1 MVAASAA
8 ATLPADFA
16 RRFGVKT
23 EVLMPYFILRRV
35 LQIIPT
41 VIVVA
46 LLIFVI
52 FSVVPGTF
60 AASLFADGKRAADPE
75 LIARLNE
82 EFGLNKPLAERFW
95 TYVTDLARF
104 DLGVSFR
111 TRQPVIDL
119 INDRMGASLQL
130 AIAAMVFALVV
141 GVPLGFLAA
150 LRPGSLLDTVT
161 MVGAVSGLSMP
172 QFWLG
177 LLLMYLFA
185 LQLNWLPSF
194 GYGDGSF
201 RHLILPAV
209 TLGLTP
215 LALLARTTR
224 AGVLD
229 VLNADFIRTAH
240 SKGMSEAKVV
250 HWHVARNALVLIV
263 TTVGLQFG
271 SLIGQAVVIE
281 KLFAWPGIGSLLVDS
296 VAIRDIP
303 VVQGTI
309 LVIVLWFLVINT
321 AVDLIYAAIDPR
333 IKQE

>member
-1 MVAASAA
+1 MFRF
-8 ATLPADFA
+8 TI
-16 RRFGVKT
+16 RR
-23 EVLMPYFILRRV
+23 I

-46 LLIFVI
+46 LIIFVI

-60 AASLFADGKRAADPE
+60 ATSLLSDGKRAADPQ

-82 EFGLNKPLAERFW
+82 ELGLNKPLLERFA
-95 TYVTDLARF
+95 TYVTNLAHF
-104 DLGVSFR
+104 DLGTSFR
-111 TRQPVIDL
+111 SRQPVIDL
-119 INDRMGASLQL
+119 INDRMWASLRL
-130 AIAAMVFALVV
+130 AIGAMFFALSV
-141 GVPLGFLAA
+141 GLPLGFFAA
-150 LRPGSLLDTVT
+150 LKPGSVIDSAT
-161 MVGAVSGLSMP
+161 MIGAVSGLSVP
-172 QFWLG
+172 EFWLG
-177 LLLMYLFA
+177 LLLMYFFA

-201 RHLILPAV
+201 QNLILPAV
-209 TLGLTP
+209 TLGVAP

-229 VLNADFIRTAH
+229 VLNSDFVRTAH
-240 SKGMSEAKVV
+240 AKGMSHFKVMR
-250 HWHVARNALVLIV
+250 WHVARNALVLII

-271 SLIGQAVVIE
+271 SLIGQAVIIE

>member
-1 MVAASAA
+1 M
-8 ATLPADFA
+8 LRFII
-16 RRFGVKT
+16 RR
-23 EVLMPYFILRRV
+23 I

-41 VIVVA
+41 IAVVA

-52 FSVVPGTF
+52 FSVVPGSF
-60 AASLFADGKRAADPE
+60 ASSLFSDGRTAADPE

-82 EFGLNKPLAERFW
+82 QFGLDKPVHERFFA
-95 TYVTDLARF
+95 YIGDLARL
-104 DLGVSFR
+104 DLGTSFR
-111 TRQPVIDL
+111 TRRPVLEL
-119 INDRMGASLQL
+119 INERMGASLQL
-130 AIAAMVFALVV
+130 AIASMIFAVV
-141 GVPLGFLAA
+141 IAVPLGFLAA
-150 LRPGSLLDTVT
+150 LRPGSILDTVT

-177 LLLMYLFA
+177 LLLMYFFA
-185 LQLNWLPSF
+185 LKLNWLPSF

-201 RHLILPAV
+201 KHLILPAI
-209 TLGLTP
+209 TLGVTP

-229 VLNADFIRTAH
+229 VLNADFVRTAH
-240 SKGMSEAKVV
+240 SKGLSEAQVV
-250 HWHVARNALVLIV
+250 RRHVARNALVLIV
-263 TTVGLQFG
+263 TTVGLLLG

-296 VAIRDIP
+296 VSMRDIP

-321 AVDLIYAAIDPR
+321 VVDVIYALIDPR
-333 IKQE
+333 IKQA

>member
-1 MVAASAA
+1 M
-8 ATLPADFA
+8 L
-16 RRFGVKT
+16 RFT
-23 EVLMPYFILRRV
+23 LRRI
-35 LQIIPT
+35 LQVIPT
-41 VIVVA
+41 VVVVT

-60 AASLFADGKRAADPE
+60 AASLFADGKRAADPQM
-75 LIARLNE
+75 IARLNE
-82 EFGLNKPLAERFW
+82 EFGLNKPLMERFV
-95 TYVTDLARF
+95 TYVTDLAQF
-104 DLGVSFR
+104 DLGTSFR

-150 LRPGSLLDTVT
+150 LRPGSVLDTVT
-161 MVGAVSGLSMP
+161 MIGAVSGLSMP

-177 LLLMYLFA
+177 LLMMYLFA

-201 RHLILPAV
+201 RNLILPAV
-209 TLGLTP
+209 TLGVTP

-240 SKGMSEAKVV
+240 SKGMSEMKVV
-250 HWHVARNALVLIV
+250 RWHVARNALVLIV

-309 LVIVLWFLVINT
+309 LVIVLWFLLINT

>member
-1 MVAASAA
+1 M
-8 ATLPADFA
+8 L
-16 RRFGVKT
+16 RFT
-23 EVLMPYFILRRV
+23 LRRI
-35 LQIIPT
+35 LQVIPT

-60 AASLFADGKRAADPE
+60 AASLFADGKRAADPQM
-75 LIARLNE
+75 IARLNE
-82 EFGLNKPLAERFW
+82 EFGLNKPLMERFV
-95 TYVTDLARF
+95 TYVTDLAQF
-104 DLGVSFR
+104 DLGTSFR

-119 INDRMGASLQL
+119 ISDRMGASLQL

-150 LRPGSLLDTVT
+150 LRPGSVLDTVT
-161 MVGAVSGLSMP
+161 MIGAVSGLSMP

-177 LLLMYLFA
+177 LLMMYLFA

-201 RHLILPAV
+201 RNLILPAV
-209 TLGLTP
+209 TLGVTP

-240 SKGMSEAKVV
+240 SKGMSEMKVV
-250 HWHVARNALVLIV
+250 RWHVARNALVLIV

-309 LVIVLWFLVINT
+309 LVIVLWFLLINT

>member
-1 MVAASAA
+1 MLLF
-8 ATLPADFA
+8 T
-16 RRFGVKT
+16 
-23 EVLMPYFILRRV
+23 LRRT

-41 VIVVA
+41 IFVVA

-52 FSVVPGTF
+52 FSVVPGSF
-60 AASLFADGKRAADPE
+60 AASLFADGRTAADPE
-75 LIARLNE
+75 MVARINREL
-82 EFGLNKPLAERFW
+82 GLDKPLLERFLA
-95 TYVTDLARF
+95 YIVDLARF
-104 DLGVSFR
+104 DLGTSFR
-111 TRQPVIDL
+111 TRQPVIEL
-119 INDRMGASLQL
+119 INSRIWASLEL
-130 AIAAMVFALVV
+130 AVAAMAFAIVL

-161 MVGAVSGLSMP
+161 MIGAVSGLSIP

-177 LLLMYLFA
+177 LLMMYVFA

-194 GYGDGSF
+194 GYGDGSW
-201 RHLILPAV
+201 RNIILPAI
-209 TLGLTP
+209 TLGVTP

-229 VLNADFIRTAH
+229 VMSADFVRTAH
-240 SKGMSEAKVV
+240 SKGMSETQVV
-250 HWHVARNALVLIV
+250 RWHVARNALVLIV

-281 KLFAWPGIGSLLVDS
+281 KLFSWPGIGSLLVDS

-321 AVDLIYAAIDPR
+321 AVDLLYAAIDPR
-333 IKQE
+333 IKQG

>member
-1 MVAASAA
+1 MLRF
-8 ATLPADFA
+8 TI
-16 RRFGVKT
+16 RRLAQV
-23 EVLMPYFILRRV
+23 
-35 LQIIPT
+35 IPT

-52 FSVVPGTF
+52 FSVVPGSF
-60 AASLFADGKRAADPE
+60 AASLFADGKNAADPQM
-75 LIARLNE
+75 IARLNE
-82 EFGLNKPLAERFW
+82 DFGLNKPLIERFV

-104 DLGVSFR
+104 DLGTSFR

-119 INDRMGASLQL
+119 IGERAGASLLL
-130 AIAAMVFALVV
+130 ALAAMVFALLI

-150 LRPGSLLDTVT
+150 LRPGSVLDTVT

-177 LLLMYLFA
+177 LLLMYVFA
-185 LQLNWLPSF
+185 LQLHWLPSF
-194 GYGDGSF
+194 GYGDGSLEN
-201 RHLILPAV
+201 LILPAV
-209 TLGLTP
+209 TLGVTP

-250 HWHVARNALVLIV
+250 RWHVARNVLVLIV

-281 KLFAWPGIGSLLVDS
+281 KLFAWPGIGSLLIDS

-309 LVIVLWFLVINT
+309 LAIVLWFLVINT
-321 AVDLIYAAIDPR
+321 AVDLIYAVIDPR
-333 IKQE
+333 IKQG